1 MIYLLLFCA
10 SGLVAGFLLLFRVP
24 FVSAGPKTGLPSIS
38 VIIPARNEEHN
49 LPRLLKSLKD
59 SDEVQH
65 EVIVIDD
72 DSLDST
78 ASVAAACG
86 AKVHSSRNLPMGWT
100 GKTWACFQGAEIA
113 NGDVF
118 VFLDADTWFEPGGF
132 ETLVSSYKKLS
143 GEVALSIL
151 PFQVTQKPYE
161 ELSLFFNLLV
171 AFGAGGFGW
180 LGGERLF
187 GPSLIMSRSLYKA
200 VGGHAA
206 VRDHILENV
215 ELSGLVKAA
224 GSRCVCA
231 GGRSA
236 LNVRMFPAGV
246 SQLWEGW
253 MKAFADGAS
262 ATDSRVLL
270 AVIGWLSSLAATFLL
285 LMFATGMVR
294 TASAFIYAGFAL
306 QLWWFGR
313 QLGTYHPI
321 ACILYPV
328 PLLFFFSLFSGSFI
342 RRMFKLQVTWRGR
355 QL

>member
-24 FVSAGPKTGLPSIS
+24 VLNACTKTGMPSIS
-38 VIIPARNEEHN
+38 VIIPARNEENN
-49 LPRLLKSLKD
+49 LPRLLTSLKN
-59 SDEVQH
+59 SDQVRH

-72 DSLDST
+72 DSTDRT

-86 AKVHSSRNLPMGWT
+86 AKVHSSRNLPTGWT

-113 NGDVF
+113 RGDVF
-118 VFLDADTWFEPGGF
+118 VFLDADTWFETGGF
-132 ETLVSSYKKLS
+132 ETLISSYRKLS

-151 PFQVTQKPYE
+151 PFQVTRKPYE
-161 ELSLFFNLLV
+161 ELSFFFNLLV

-187 GPSLIMSRSLYKA
+187 GPSLIISRSLYQS

-215 ELSGLVKAA
+215 ELSGLVKAVD
-224 GSRCVCA
+224 GRCMCV
-231 GGRSA
+231 GGRGT

-270 AVIGWLSSLAATFLL
+270 VVIGWVSSLAAAFLL
-285 LMFATGMVR
+285 LMFATGTVR
-294 TASAFIYAGFAL
+294 TASAFIYAAFAL
-306 QLWWFGR
+306 QLWWFSR

-321 ACILYPV
+321 ACILYPI